1 MSDPADRVADEAQ
14 PEPASAE
21 PMAVGPAPEPA
32 GDEPAPESAPGDN
45 RLEYD
50 GAAGPIA
57 KIAVSNA
64 LRTLATLGA
73 YRFWGKTRLRRY
85 LWSRV
90 SFLGDAVE
98 YTGTGR
104 ELLLGFIAAIVVL
117 GLLAGSLVGIE
128 MATGIDHPLYWTAQA
143 IYTVGFVFLVYVA
156 EYRAR
161 RYRLSR
167 TEWRGIRFAQDGSSV
182 RYALLALG
190 WLALNLLTLGAAY
203 GIYRTRLQ
211 RYRTTHTS
219 FGSLRFEFEGRAAE
233 LVKAWL
239 FAWFLLLPTLGL
251 AYIWYRVWEFRR
263 FAGRTRC
270 GGLSFDS
277 SLATGTMIRIV
288 VGFGLLTL
296 LLLALL
302 FGTLLAFVFAVAQ
315 DPVLMETIQWV
326 DARLPFGLGALDLVG
341 YVVALAV
348 FLPVMAVLRVLFLI
362 HPLFRH
368 VLPSIRVIGEED
380 YEAIAQS
387 AQSMPRQGEGLADAL
402 DVGAV

>member
-1 MSDPADRVADEAQ
+1 MGDSTDPATGEPRT
-14 PEPASAE
+14 EPAS
-21 PMAVGPAPEPA
+21 GEPA
-32 GDEPAPESAPGDN
+32 ADGQTPPGV

-50 GAAGPIA
+50 GAAGPVV
-57 KIAVSNA
+57 KIAMSNA
-64 LRTLATLGA
+64 LRTVATLGV

-117 GLLAGSLVGIE
+117 GLLAGSFFGIE
-128 MATGIDHPLYWTAQA
+128 MATGVGHPLYWTAQG
-143 IYTVGFVFLVYVA
+143 IYTVGFLFLVYVA

-190 WLALNLLTLGAAY
+190 WLALNLLTLGALY

-219 FGSLRFEFEGRAAE
+219 FGNLRFEFEGRASE

-251 AYIWYRVWEFRR
+251 AYVWYRVWEFRC
-263 FAGRTRC
+263 FAGKTRC
-270 GGLSFDS
+270 GALSFDS
-277 SLATGTMIRIV
+277 NLGTGTMIRTV
-288 VGFGLLTL
+288 VVFGLLTL
-296 LLLALL
+296 LLVALL
-302 FGTLLAFVFAVAQ
+302 FAALFAILVAVAH
-315 DPVLMETIQWV
+315 DPVLMETMQRV
-326 DARLPFGLGALDLVG
+326 DAKLPLGLGATDLVG
-341 YVVALAV
+341 YVIVIAV
-348 FLPVMAVLRVLFLI
+348 FLPIMAVLRGLFLI

-380 YEAIAQS
+380 FEAVAQS